1 MVNRGRKKKVSLL
14 DKVLRRGREGES
26 VKAVESELSIDW
38 PILQQS
44 GN

>member
-1 MVNRGRKKKVSLL
+1 MINRGGKKKRVSLL
-14 DKVLRRGREGES
+14 DKVLSRES